1 MERTTRN
8 TLLTVLFLL
17 AGTTFLTRAQTA
29 GYDTRFY
36 TGYITNSMGQWK
48 PLLETAVQPPATG
61 LHGESLL
68 RAYYG
73 YTAWLLSKNMEKQA
87 ESYIEKSEQLIDQ
100 LLDKNPKNASAY
112 AFRGAFFGFQI
123 GIAPYKALV
132 LGPKS
137 TEAIRYALQL
147 DPQNIQAW
155 VEKGNAAYYTPSWFG
170 GSKET
175 AVKAYSTA
183 IQLMEFHNQ
192 TQHNWLYM
200 NALTMLAQA
209 QQRTNRI
216 QEANATYRKILSLEP
231 NYVWVRDELY
241 PQFKMKYLST
251 N

>member
-1 MERTTRN
+1 MLYE
-8 TLLTVLFLL
+8 V
-17 AGTTFLTRAQTA
+17 
-29 GYDTRFY
+29 
-36 TGYITNSMGQWK
+36 I
-48 PLLETAVQPPATG
+48 
-61 LHGESLL
+61 
-68 RAYYG
+68 
-73 YTAWLLSKNMEKQA
+73 
-87 ESYIEKSEQLIDQ
+87 
-100 LLDKNPKNASAY
+100 
-112 AFRGAFFGFQI
+112 
-123 GIAPYKALV
+123 
-132 LGPKS
+132 

-231 NYVWVRDELY
+231 NYVWVRDDRITSYNVCYTKLLRFFGQLVLRY
-241 PQFKMKYLST
+241 FILNCGYSSSRT
-251 N
+251 HT